1 MKSKGVAI
9 CVMIAL
15 WCIAGLMVDGYLT
28 NRAAAQSRAE
38 PIKIQWEKIG
48 VMPFFK
54 GRRSTDTGETLTCPI
69 CELSFKSENIKDVA
83 DRAITSYVQ
92 EALERRYRDK
102 VIALGEV
109 SRVYQEIPRDDKK
122 DTPRSLAQK
131 AGEALGADLMIVGTV
146 WRYRDRVRDPMGP
159 ERGASVAFEMYL
171 IEVPSGRTMWKK
183 RFDETQRP
191 LTEDIRGVKGLIKKG
206 ARWLSADELVR
217 YGVEEVFKR
226 FPL

>member
-9 CVMIAL
+9 CVMIAV
-15 WCIAGLMVDGYLT
+15 WCIAGLMIDGYLT
-28 NRAAAQSRAE
+28 NRIAAQSRAE

-48 VMPFFK
+48 VLPFFK
-54 GRRSTDTGETLTCPI
+54 GRRSTDTDETLICPI
-69 CELSFKSENIKDVA
+69 CELSFKSENIKDGA

-102 VIALGEV
+102 VIAFDEV
-109 SRVYQEIPRDDKK
+109 SRVFQEIPRDDTK

-131 AGEALGADLMIVGTV
+131 AGEALGADLMIAGTV

-159 ERGASVAFEMYL
+159 GRGASVAFDMYL
-171 IEVPSGRTMWKK
+171 IEVSGAKTVWKK

-191 LTEDIRGVKGLIKKG
+191 LTEDIRGAKKLIKKG
-206 ARWLSADELVR
+206 ARWLSADELAR